1 MSVFGEILFLSNVS
15 GTIVFVA
22 VMIFLTIF
30 EALLHSVEVECSK
43 RGYKG
48 LIKKLYREF
57 MIMGFISF
65 AILLG
70 TESSSGFSTTNQWYQ
85 SFHLAHIV
93 ILFIGITFLCQAI
106 LLVSLISLRNK
117 TLLSYGDSNPEKL
130 ALEYINIH
138 HEGGIQRWF
147 FDHGLITIPF
157 PQLRERIEYKMLQ
170 EFFIH
175 FYNLPRE
182 FKFANYMSQS
192 LKDYI
197 ISLVEVRPI
206 TWIVLVA
213 LIAVNYFR
221 IMAIDPY
228 YQHDVCE
235 RYPAKNLNYGVGHR
249 LLAGGGGSSEAQ
261 YDDQHAY
268 EVCNEY
274 TLRYVFF
281 CSMMIVFY
289 LLGVF
294 IASEVYIQR
303 LIDKVLDVEES
314 IEREEERLAA
324 EDTPMFDIDDLHD
337 RDSSVIDSVG
347 GNDQH
352 HQHQHP
358 NSSSSR
364 PSSFRRT
371 GSHQSLDSLPP
382 HPSTWDVEN
391 SGRSAGS
398 AGGGGGQARGRSS
411 VASQH
416 RASLASQFFGGYF
429 EDDHASVAGGV
440 AGVAQ
445 ALHGIVMGKNRRHLY
460 LHCIQRMIQT
470 EEEVTRKEARRMSIG
485 SDDGGAHG
493 HPSSHTSPTPSG
505 LASTAAPGGNRLSVH
520 SAGSHHARARG
531 ISHAPAYIS
540 EIYDQHFRPNH
551 PHPLHHS
558 GGPQHHGAD
567 GHSAHDD
574 RSPTPYFQ
582 IEHTPAA
589 TSDGADGD
597 GGGGRRAFDDGWWCC
612 GLWPL
617 LRGLFRLTRIVLLWC
632 GRCVIDTLLG
642 HHIGTPHADVQPD
655 RDIQARV
662 RVFRSI
668 FLWQRPGLYYFAVE
682 FSLLIQCFYIAL
694 WATNFVVIARDSY
707 FPVLWEIALV
717 VPLPINFFLLKQI
730 IYTSCMVKAIVQMDQ
745 RTANRII
752 EQAIDERNVTQR
764 LRRIVRDT
772 MKTWEVPRKEWPGRL
787 QAYFDLYA
795 DADHTMDK
803 DSFKAFLHEIQ
814 IFITDDSLKNLFKVI
829 DVDRD
834 HRIAWS
840 MLTKIIFPDA
850 KKTKKIKL
858 RKRHTDG
865 GGRVAYEYV
874 VSEEAKKELEQEKA
888 HAERRGSM
896 LGMLSR
902 VSASTAEGAIS
913 AVRSNSLTRLS
924 MLAMLGP
931 QQAQQQPGAAA
942 DGGGVAS
949 RTHSESKLERL
960 FPKLLPLSTPERAQQ
975 AKTMATDALMEGE
988 TAAAD
993 ESTAAVS
1000 IVVPAASKPRGV
1012 TISDVTVDIN
1022 AATSGYTYGYGA
1034 SSSSSSTG
1042 AATTTISVPRS
1053 TGGLPPLAMPAARP
1067 TTPTTAPSTAATV
1080 NVRPA
1085 PPTTT
1090 ATATGDV
1097 ISISSRMSNLR
1108 ISARNLFD
1116 I

>member
-1 MSVFGEILFLSNVS
+1 
-15 GTIVFVA
+15 
-22 VMIFLTIF
+22 
-30 EALLHSVEVECSK
+30 
-43 RGYKG
+43 
-48 LIKKLYREF
+48 
-57 MIMGFISF
+57 
-65 AILLG
+65 
-70 TESSSGFSTTNQWYQ
+70 
-85 SFHLAHIV
+85 
-93 ILFIGITFLCQAI
+93 
-106 LLVSLISLRNK
+106 
-117 TLLSYGDSNPEKL
+117 
-130 ALEYINIH
+130 
-138 HEGGIQRWF
+138 
-147 FDHGLITIPF
+147 
-157 PQLRERIEYKMLQ
+157 
-170 EFFIH
+170 
-175 FYNLPRE
+175 
-182 FKFANYMSQS
+182 
-192 LKDYI
+192 
-197 ISLVEVRPI
+197 
-206 TWIVLVA
+206 
-213 LIAVNYFR
+213 
-221 IMAIDPY
+221 
-228 YQHDVCE
+228 
-235 RYPAKNLNYGVGHR
+235 
-249 LLAGGGGSSEAQ
+249 
-261 YDDQHAY
+261 
-268 EVCNEY
+268 
-274 TLRYVFF
+274 
-281 CSMMIVFY
+281 
-289 LLGVF
+289 
-294 IASEVYIQR
+294 
-303 LIDKVLDVEES
+303 
-314 IEREEERLAA
+314 
-324 EDTPMFDIDDLHD
+324 
-337 RDSSVIDSVG
+337 
-347 GNDQH
+347 
-352 HQHQHP
+352 
-358 NSSSSR
+358 
-364 PSSFRRT
+364 
-371 GSHQSLDSLPP
+371 
-382 HPSTWDVEN
+382 
-391 SGRSAGS
+391 
-398 AGGGGGQARGRSS
+398 
-411 VASQH
+411 
-416 RASLASQFFGGYF
+416 
-429 EDDHASVAGGV
+429 
-440 AGVAQ
+440 
-445 ALHGIVMGKNRRHLY
+445 
-460 LHCIQRMIQT
+460 
-470 EEEVTRKEARRMSIG
+470 
-485 SDDGGAHG
+485 
-493 HPSSHTSPTPSG
+493 
-505 LASTAAPGGNRLSVH
+505 
-520 SAGSHHARARG
+520 
-531 ISHAPAYIS
+531 
-540 EIYDQHFRPNH
+540 
-551 PHPLHHS
+551 
-558 GGPQHHGAD
+558 
-567 GHSAHDD
+567 
-574 RSPTPYFQ
+574 
-582 IEHTPAA
+582 
-589 TSDGADGD
+589 
-597 GGGGRRAFDDGWWCC
+597 
-612 GLWPL
+612 
-617 LRGLFRLTRIVLLWC
+617 
-632 GRCVIDTLLG
+632 VIDTLLG

-931 QQAQQQPGAAA
+931 QQAQQPPGAAA

-993 ESTAAVS
+993 ESTAAAVS

-1022 AATSGYTYGYGA
+1022 AATSARHRATVAAENEAEKGKGAEKGDAKKPKPPTAVKERQGDSDDEEGDDEGDDDDEEEDFDSNDSTSGDEDDDRPSDFNDVEDEALDEDFEAYQRRRLGSPSRDGNASPGPGTGTGSSGYTYGYGA
-1034 SSSSSSTG
+1034 SSSSSSSTG

-1080 NVRPA
+1080 NVRPV
-1085 PPTTT
+1085 PPTTTTAT